1 MKVAFVVLHY
11 ENVADTKNCIATIL
25 NLKEANVEYKI
36 YLLDN
41 ASPNQSGDLLEKMYR
56 SNKKIE
62 VIKLPENYGFSKANN
77 IGYLKAKEWQAN
89 VVAVLNNDILIEDTK
104 FLAKLKK
111 IYMKEKE
118 HLAVVAPDIINA
130 QGHHQ
135 NPLRENAMT
144 LKGAYKNL
152 IYNRCLLIAFKIP
165 VLNKFLYQIDK
176 KRSEKWFDNYYR
188 SQKVEYREDIV
199 PHGAF
204 VIYFPK
210 WIQEENQA
218 FPCHTFMYLEEDFL
232 KSYCDKK
239 NYLIKYIPE
248 LKVKHLEG
256 RSVANINRKEF
267 LSYQFKLQR
276 VTKSL
281 KLYIRSLKESR

>member
-1 MKVAFVVLHY
+1 
-11 ENVADTKNCIATIL
+11 
-25 NLKEANVEYKI
+25 
-36 YLLDN
+36 
-41 ASPNQSGDLLEKMYR
+41 
-56 SNKKIE
+56 
-62 VIKLPENYGFSKANN
+62 
-77 IGYLKAKEWQAN
+77 
-89 VVAVLNNDILIEDTK
+89 
-104 FLAKLKK
+104 
-111 IYMKEKE
+111 MKEKE

-239 NYLIKYIPE
+239 NYLIKYKIIFVSTYKN
-248 LKVKHLEG
+248 LLFIF
-256 RSVANINRKEF
+256 SYLF
-267 LSYQFKLQR
+267 LSFLLFLCSSNSFQIDLLLQ
-276 VTKSL
+276 TT
-281 KLYIRSLKESR
+281 